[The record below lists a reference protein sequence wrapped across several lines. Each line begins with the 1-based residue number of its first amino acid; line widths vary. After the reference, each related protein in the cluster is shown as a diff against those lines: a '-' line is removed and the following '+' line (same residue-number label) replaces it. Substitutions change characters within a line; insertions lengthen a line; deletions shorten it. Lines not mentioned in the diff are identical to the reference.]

1 MLMGKSLN
9 MSPFAIILSLAFWGT
24 IWGIVGMFLSVPIM
38 VLVMI
43 ICAHIPGWRWVAV
56 LLSKDGKV
64 DVSTGTASVAP
75 T

>member
-1 MLMGKSLN
+1 M
-9 MSPFAIILSLAFWGT
+9 

-56 LLSKDGKV
+56 LLSKDGNI
-64 DVSTGTASVAP
+64 DEPSGTASASA
-75 T
+75 

>member
-1 MLMGKSLN
+1 

-43 ICAHIPGWRWVAV
+43 VCAHIPNWRWVAI
-56 LLSKDGKV
+56 LLSKDGRIE
-64 DVSTGTASVAP
+64 A
-75 T
+75 

>member
-1 MLMGKSLN
+1 MGSTLN
-9 MSPFAIILSLAFWGT
+9 MSPFAIILSLAFWGM

-56 LLSKDGKV
+56 LLSKDGNI
-64 DVSTGTASVAP
+64 DEPSGTASASA
-75 T
+75 